1 LKEKAMNW
9 DQVEGKWKELR
20 GKARAKWGDITDDEL
35 ESAAGRRDKLVG
47 LIQQRYGR
55 AKDVA
60 EREAD
65 EWLRMQ

>member
-1 LKEKAMNW
+1 MNW